1 MITTINEFKQSLNEN
16 FNAKVKIT
24 PDFYDEQPINIFTL
38 INAENMNFGDWETAI
53 KWLINEL
60 KMDEELYNYFRSELS
75 TKDDVVIGD
84 IKIAGMD
91 VIDHLR
97 LVDVEKYDL
106 QDDNFN
112 EEIDYSEAYFKIDK
126 FLPDDQEIQDEYYE
140 IIDSQNSTE
149 ERIKEL
155 TTFLYNYMDESEF
168 ETYLEEGQEYS
179 INDFAKY
186 IIDSNAIDNES
197 NFNESLENDD
207 DVDLSKELKNQL
219 YIGDFE

>member
-24 PDFYDEQPINIFTL
+24 PDVYDEQPINIFTL
-38 INAENMNFGDWETAI
+38 IDAENMNFGDWETAV

-60 KMDEELYNYFRSELS
+60 KMDEELYYYFRSELS

-91 VIDHLR
+91 VIDHLS
-97 LVDVEKYDL
+97 LVE
-106 QDDNFN
+106 QDDDFED
-112 EEIDYSEAYFKIDK
+112 EEVDYSEAYFKLDK
-126 FLPDDQEIQDEYYE
+126 FLPDNQEIQDEYYE

-149 ERIKEL
+149 QRIKEL

-197 NFNESLENDD
+197 NFNESLENND
-207 DVDLSKELKNQL
+207 DVDLSKELKDQL